1 MELSNEQQIVFNK
14 YLDGANI
21 FMTGPGGS
29 GKSFLI
35 RHIYEDAI
43 SKGLKIKVT
52 AMTGCAAI
60 LLQCNASTIHSWAG
74 IGIAD
79 KSVDYYVSSIRKNR
93 RYREKWLKTDI
104 LIIDE
109 VSMMSKQLFDKLN
122 EIGKKI
128 RMNDRPF
135 GGIQLIFSGDFYQ
148 LPPIIKDEN
157 DGFCFE
163 SDEWNNVFTNQIEL
177 QVNYRQEDKIFVKI
191 LKNLRK
197 GKIKK
202 KHVELLKEYV
212 GREVEDTLLVKPIKL
227 YPINNKVNAVNKKE
241 LDKLETKE
249 YEFEIEVNNNIKNIK
264 VKKTDIDRET
274 DYLKKNIFNN
284 ENLKLKIGAQV
295 MCTYNLNVSIGICNG
310 SLGIVTNILNDTP
323 VVLFNNGVEMN
334 MERKKYES
342 ENIEGL
348 SISQYPL
355 VLAYAISIHKS
366 QGTTLDSAEID
377 IGNSIF
383 ECGQIYVA
391 LSRLKSLDG
400 LYIKHFDPNKIYVN
414 ELVKNFYENI

>member
-1 MELSNEQQIVFNK
+1 MELSNKQQIVFNK
-14 YLDGANI
+14 YLDGASV

-163 SDEWNNVFTNQIEL
+163 SDDWNNVFTNQIEL
-177 QVNYRQEDKIFVKI
+177 KVNYRQEDKVFVKI

-202 KHVELLKEYV
+202 KHVELLREYV

-249 YEFEIEVNNNIKNIK
+249 YEFEIEINNNIKNNR

-310 SLGIVTNILNDTP
+310 SLGIITNIVNDTP

-391 LSRLKSLDG
+391 LSRLTSLDG

-414 ELVKNFYENI
+414 ELVKNYYNNL

>member
-1 MELSNEQQIVFNK
+1 
-14 YLDGANI
+14 
-21 FMTGPGGS
+21 MTGPGGS

-60 LLQCNASTIHSWAG
+60 LLQCNALTIHSWAG

-163 SDEWNNVFTNQIEL
+163 SDEWNNIFTNQIEL
-177 QVNYRQEDKIFVKI
+177 KVNYRQEDKVFVKI

-202 KHVELLKEYV
+202 KHVELLREYV
-212 GREVEDTLLVKPIKL
+212 DREVEDTLLVKPIKL

-249 YEFEIEVNNNIKNIK
+249 YEFEIKVNNNIKNNR

-310 SLGIVTNILNDTP
+310 SLGIITNIVNDTP
-323 VVLFNNGVEMN
+323 VVLFNNGIEMN

-400 LYIKHFDPNKIYVN
+400 LYIKHFDPNKIYFN
-414 ELVKNFYENI
+414 

>member
-14 YLDGANI
+14 YLDGASV

-177 QVNYRQEDKIFVKI
+177 KVNYRQEDKVFVKI

-202 KHVELLKEYV
+202 KHVELLREYV
-212 GREVEDTLLVKPIKL
+212 GREVGDTLLVKPIKL

-249 YEFEIEVNNNIKNIK
+249 YEFEIEINNNIKNNR
-264 VKKTDIDRET
+264 VKKTDIDREV

-310 SLGIVTNILNDTP
+310 SLGIITNIVNDTP

-414 ELVKNFYENI
+414 ELVKNYYNNL

>member
-14 YLDGANI
+14 YLDGASV

-177 QVNYRQEDKIFVKI
+177 QINYRQEDKVFVKI

-202 KHVELLKEYV
+202 KHVELLREYV
-212 GREVEDTLLVKPIKL
+212 DREVEDTLLVKPIKL

-249 YEFEIEVNNNIKNIK
+249 YEFEIEINNNIKNNR
-264 VKKTDIDRET
+264 VKKTDIDREV

-310 SLGIVTNILNDTP
+310 SLGIITNIVNDTP
-323 VVLFNNGVEMN
+323 IVLFNNGIEMN

-414 ELVKNFYENI
+414 ELVKNYYNNL